1 MEATYH
7 PTGDVLIVKFIGQI
21 AGTEGEHFMHACDKI
36 LGMEY
41 DKNSLDMSFVP
52 SMNSAAI
59 GQLLKLHK
67 TLQRERRGLIISGIH
82 DNLYQ
87 AFSAVHLDKL
97 LKIKR

>member
-7 PTGDVLIVKFIGQI
+7 PAADVLVVKFVGQI
-21 AGTEGEHFMHACDKI
+21 AGTEGEHFAKECDKI
-36 LGMEY
+36 FRTEY
-41 DKNSLDMSFVP
+41 DKVSLDMSYVP

-67 TLQRERRGLIISGIH
+67 TMQRERRGLIIAGIH
-82 DNLYQ
+82 DNLFQ
-87 AFSAVHLDKL
+87 AFCAVHLDKI